1 MVGWTIKWM
10 IRLMRQM
17 LYKAMGNV
25 HLTMAEIQEMM
36 LYIEINMDNQ
46 LFTYLD
52 NDIEQSILTPNVLLH
67 RQIISVSDI
76 QLEDDNPDIRK
87 RQRYIN
93 KCKQAAWRRW
103 SNDSLKELRERH
115 NMK

>member
-76 QLEDDNPDIRK
+76 QLEDDNPDIRS
-87 RQRYIN
+87 YSDISTNAN
-93 KCKQAAWRRW
+93 KQHGDDGVMIPSK
-103 SNDSLKELRERH
+103 N
-115 NMK
+115 